1 MPKKDLIAKYGKAGC
16 PGGKKIRSGGQG
28 QGLGIGGGRGPRG
41 IPIKRKKRLLDYN
54 KKGE

>member
-1 MPKKDLIAKYGKAGC
+1 MPNKDLIAKYGKPGC

-54 KKGE
+54 KEGR